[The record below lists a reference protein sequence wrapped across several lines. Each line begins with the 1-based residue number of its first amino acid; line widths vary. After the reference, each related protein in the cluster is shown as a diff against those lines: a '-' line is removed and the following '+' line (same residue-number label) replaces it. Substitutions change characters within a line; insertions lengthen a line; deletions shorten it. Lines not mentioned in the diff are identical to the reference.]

1 MKNKIFMYLFIFAL
15 LIVVFQYVNSKNILD
30 DSAKRMETLKT
41 QNTAFKTELEAQK
54 MELSDLSLFD
64 LRYNQDAKDYFYRK
78 NLESDSLIP
87 FIQNQLYKLNET
99 NGEHPLIPYASSE
112 GKKMQ
117 FNTIKM
123 LNHRWIIA
131 DFSDGEFEGE
141 LLIKYFMTSET
152 EVEFEVLD
160 YLLYTQ

>member
-87 FIQNQLYKLNET
+87 FIQNELYKLNET
-99 NGEHPLIPYASSE
+99 DGEHPLIPYASSE

-141 LLIKYFMTSET
+141 LLIKYFMTSEK

>member
-1 MKNKIFMYLFIFAL
+1 MKNKIFMYLFIFTL

-41 QNTAFKTELEAQK
+41 QNTALKAQVEAQNL
-54 MELSDLSLFD
+54 ELSDLSLFD
-64 LRYNQDAKDYFYRK
+64 LRHNQMAKDYFYNK
-78 NLESDSLIP
+78 SLDIDALIP
-87 FIQNQLYKLNET
+87 FLQNELYKLNEVD
-99 NGEHPLIPYASSE
+99 GEHPLIPYAASE

-131 DFSDGEFEGE
+131 DFTDGHFEGE
-141 LLIKYFMTSET
+141 LLIKYFISSDQK
-152 EVEFEVLD
+152 VDFEVLD
-160 YLLYTQ
+160 YLLYTR